1 MLAGCYLTVVLPT
14 DGEPMPTTTL
24 STKGQII
31 IPQEIR
37 RRHGWEPGI
46 TLELE
51 ERGETLVLRPVR
63 PLPKTT
69 VDDLLG
75 CLPYGGTPKTLEEMD
90 AGIAKGAR
98 SRR

>member
-1 MLAGCYLTVVLPT
+1 VT
-14 DGEPMPTTTL
+14 TTTL

-37 RRHGWEPGI
+37 RRHGWEPGL

-51 ERGETLVLRPVR
+51 ERGDVLVLRPVR
-63 PLPKTT
+63 ALPKTS
-69 VDDLLG
+69 VADLLG
-75 CLPYGGTPKTLEEMD
+75 CLPYKGAPKSLEEMD

-98 SRR
+98 KSR